1 MKKRILILPLL
12 VFIAWGLGSGFIAR
26 KVISIK
32 KPYRPLMAST
42 MPDYQKKDAWISRP
56 DFFNPSLW
64 PLNEHK
70 VQSDLKIDVFY
81 IHPTALWIGN
91 SWNYDLK
98 SPGIVLNIIDK
109 SVSEHASVFNKC
121 CRVYAPHYR
130 EAGLGAFRSS
140 ETFVSRVKAFE
151 FAYKDLLRAFDI
163 FIKKHNKGRPFILAG
178 HSQGT
183 LHAMRLI
190 NDRIDGK
197 ELQNKFVA
205 AYVLGYKFPKDYFK
219 RVYKK
224 IRPCQKRND
233 IGCVIHWDSFDE
245 GSSLKKMHGLHWYP
259 TGWESVTGK
268 DVLCTNPLSWKV
280 DEVIMGRGN
289 HQGMLKGLSEQNYI
303 YEEKKVWAQCRKG
316 RLFVKAL
323 DLWNFKVWRFLN
335 WTRELYDGNLHFFD
349 FQLFFKDI
357 RKNASERI
365 EAFYL
370 NEESKDFYETKINIQ

>member
-1 MKKRILILPLL
+1 
-12 VFIAWGLGSGFIAR
+12 
-26 KVISIK
+26 
-32 KPYRPLMAST
+32 
-42 MPDYQKKDAWISRP
+42 
-56 DFFNPSLW
+56 
-64 PLNEHK
+64 
-70 VQSDLKIDVFY
+70 
-81 IHPTALWIGN
+81 
-91 SWNYDLK
+91 
-98 SPGIVLNIIDK
+98 
-109 SVSEHASVFNKC
+109 
-121 CRVYAPHYR
+121 
-130 EAGLGAFRSS
+130 
-140 ETFVSRVKAFE
+140 
-151 FAYKDLLRAFDI
+151 
-163 FIKKHNKGRPFILAG
+163 
-178 HSQGT
+178 
-183 LHAMRLI
+183 
-190 NDRIDGK
+190 
-197 ELQNKFVA
+197 
-205 AYVLGYKFPKDYFK
+205 
-219 RVYKK
+219 
-224 IRPCQKRND
+224 
-233 IGCVIHWDSFDE
+233 
-245 GSSLKKMHGLHWYP
+245 MHGLHWYP